1 MRRAEDGTGIEE
13 AVNTYVL
20 QMAGKGKPEV
30 LGACSVFKKY
40 GEQFR
45 SGWHL
50 VEWPGKTGALWW
62 GVRGS
67 SARGTGPDEAST
79 HILAY
84 LWVGL

>member
-40 GEQFR
+40 GEQLGLVGTWW
-45 SGWHL
+45 SGQEKRVL
-50 VEWPGKTGALWW
+50 SGEVSGAAAPGAPVQMKPRPT
-62 GVRGS
+62 S
-67 SARGTGPDEAST
+67 SLTCGWA
-79 HILAY
+79 
-84 LWVGL
+84 